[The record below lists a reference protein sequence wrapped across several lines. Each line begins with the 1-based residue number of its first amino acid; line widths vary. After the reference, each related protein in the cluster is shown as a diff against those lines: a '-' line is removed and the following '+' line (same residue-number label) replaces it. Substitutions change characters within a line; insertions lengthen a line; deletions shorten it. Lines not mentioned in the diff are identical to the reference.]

1 MKPLQFTIP
10 LASQKAI
17 IVQEDELP
25 DFYPYL
31 HRHKEA
37 QLVWIIKGEGTL
49 LVDYNTH
56 LFKSGSIFYIAPQ
69 QTHLFKSSQPLL
81 NNGKNIHTLSV
92 FFDPLGGIAPLSL
105 LPELKGLSFFLN
117 AAAAGLYI
125 DLADTVK
132 IADCMKQVKL
142 KKNYEQV
149 AAFLIL
155 LKVLSGCL
163 NNSRPLTLLQHTAT
177 ISEGE
182 GLRMRTIYDYINKN
196 YTGNIALNDIAAA
209 VHLTPQAFCRF
220 LKKHSGTTFVT
231 ILNQMRIH
239 EVCKILSQGNYESVS
254 TAAYSVGF
262 NNVTHFNRVF
272 KNITGISPLT
282 FVNNIKKY

>member
-17 IVQEDELP
+17 IVQDDELP

-69 QTHLFKSSQPLL
+69 QTHLFKSSQSFHT
-81 NNGKNIHTLSV
+81 NSKNIHTLSV
-92 FFDPLGGIAPLSL
+92 FFDPQTGIAPLAL
-105 LPELKGLSFFLN
+105 LPELKGMQFFFK

-125 DLADTVK
+125 NATDTAK
-132 IADCMKQVKL
+132 ITGCMQQVKL

-149 AAFLIL
+149 AAFLML
-155 LKVLSGCL
+155 LKALSACIK
-163 NNSRPLTLLQHTAT
+163 NSQPLTLMPPAET

-182 GLRMRTIYDYINKN
+182 GLRMRTIYDYMHKN
-196 YTGNIALNDIAAA
+196 YTQNISLNDIAAA
-209 VHLTPQAFCRF
+209 VHLTPQGFCRF
-220 LKKHSGTTFVT
+220 LKKHSGTTFVS

-239 EVCKILSQGNYESVS
+239 EVCKILSLGNYESVS
-254 TAAYSVGF
+254 TAAYRVGF

-272 KNITGISPLT
+272 KSITGISPLV
-282 FVNNIKKY
+282 FINNLKKY